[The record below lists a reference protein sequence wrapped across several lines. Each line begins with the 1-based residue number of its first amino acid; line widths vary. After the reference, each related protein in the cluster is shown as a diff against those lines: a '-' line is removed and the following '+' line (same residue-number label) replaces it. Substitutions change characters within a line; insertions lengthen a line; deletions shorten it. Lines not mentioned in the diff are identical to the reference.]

1 MKYFRLLEYS
11 LTTMDIQ
18 MTPAL
23 WSGFDS
29 NVATQTA
36 LNFVIDKWD
45 RIFAKYS
52 KVDEQIFPFIIN
64 GAFGNIASESE
75 LVQVLNC
82 LYLCSV
88 CYII

>member
-1 MKYFRLLEYS
+1 MYCFRLLEYS

-29 NVATQTA
+29 ELATRTA
-36 LNFVIDKWD
+36 LNFVIDNWD

-52 KVDEQIFPFIIN
+52 KVDEQIFPYIIN
-64 GAFGNIASESE
+64 GAFGNIANENE
-75 LVQVLNC
+75 LLQV
-82 LYLCSV
+82 
-88 CYII
+88 